1 MKFENSL
8 NLNRIKEAVLL
19 EGKTADLM
27 SAVAP
32 LIKSVKSFELMR
44 DNDFSKRKDR
54 EINDIHLFFE
64 LENGKYFHLR
74 AYTRYMLDTGV
85 KDKVFLTGY
94 IKSSVN
100 QVGGEHSLRQ
110 GWYEWNPTEIANE
123 VMLQNPT
130 LF

>member
-1 MKFENSL
+1 MKLENSI

-27 SAVAP
+27 LAVTP
-32 LIKSVKSFELMR
+32 LIKNVKSFQLMR

-54 EINDIHLFFE
+54 NINDIHIFFE
-64 LENGKYFHLR
+64 LKNGKYFHLR
-74 AYTRYMLDTGV
+74 AYTKYMLDTGV

-94 IKSSVN
+94 IKPSVE
-100 QVGGEHSLRQ
+100 QFGGEHSLRQ
-110 GWYEWNPTEIANE
+110 GWYEWNPIEIASE
-123 VMLQNPT
+123 VISQNPT